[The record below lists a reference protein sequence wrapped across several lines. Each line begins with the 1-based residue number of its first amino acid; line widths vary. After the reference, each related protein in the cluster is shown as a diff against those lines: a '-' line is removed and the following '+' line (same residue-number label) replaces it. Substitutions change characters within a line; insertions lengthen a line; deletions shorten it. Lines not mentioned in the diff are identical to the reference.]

1 MTESRDKCVLHR
13 RRVLQGGGAL
23 VAGVAA
29 PALLGVGSAFAD
41 YPDRAVRFIVANT
54 PGGPSDLVGRMVT
67 AALQQS
73 TGKTFIVE
81 NIGGAGGNIGMG
93 QAAKAA
99 PDGYT
104 YLLATNAYS
113 VNASLYAKLPY
124 DPHSDFVGVS
134 ELASSPNTFVVK
146 ADLPARTIKEFVA
159 LARANPTKF
168 NVATPPIG
176 TTPQLQAS
184 VLKAREN
191 LPHLEEIVFKG
202 GGDALQ
208 GLLAGTVQ
216 LSSGSLAP
224 AAPHIKAGTLR
235 CLAVS
240 AESRWPD
247 LPEVPTMEEAGYKDF
262 VFPTDMVLLAPAKT
276 PPDMVK
282 WVEAETLKVLG
293 SPDMKEK
300 MYKAGFLVKP
310 KGANLAWAR
319 VTKEIG
325 LFKGVIEQAGIKKL

>member
-1 MTESRDKCVLHR
+1 M
-13 RRVLQGGGAL
+13 
-23 VAGVAA
+23 
-29 PALLGVGSAFAD
+29 
-41 YPDRAVRFIVANT
+41 ANT

-73 TGKTFIVE
+73 TGQTFIIE

-124 DPHSDFVGVS
+124 DPHKDFVGVS

-146 ADLPARTIKEFVA
+146 SDLPAKTMKEFVA
-159 LARANPTKF
+159 LARANPKKF

-191 LPHLEEIVFKG
+191 LPNLEEIVFKG

-208 GLLAGTVQ
+208 ALLAGTVQ
-216 LSSGSLAP
+216 LSSGSLGARRP
-224 AAPHIKAGTLR
+224 AHQGRHAALPGGVGAEP
-235 CLAVS
+235 LARS
-240 AESRWPD
+240 AERTDHGRGRLQGLRVPHRHGAARSGEDAAGDGQVGGGRRRSRC
-247 LPEVPTMEEAGYKDF
+247 
-262 VFPTDMVLLAPAKT
+262 
-276 PPDMVK
+276 
-282 WVEAETLKVLG
+282 
-293 SPDMKEK
+293 S
-300 MYKAGFLVKP
+300 
-310 KGANLAWAR
+310 AR
-319 VTKEIG
+319 PR
-325 LFKGVIEQAGIKKL
+325 